1 MRLRLAKTF
10 LEKAAYT
17 FVFIA
22 LVQHYA
28 HATDDHPGDYIP
40 LPAGTS
46 ALVSYSYYGID
57 NGGNFNGRNFSG
69 SDTGLQFAEEVVR
82 YVHYAQV
89 LDFTVDANLFIPF
102 GGYWGGQ
109 IGGVELNNKF
119 GAFDPLLASTIWL
132 LAQETGRYFAIT
144 PVLYIPLGS
153 YTAGDALNTGEGRWK
168 GTLETGWVEPLIP
181 NTLTLELN
189 GNVTWFG
196 QNNRSGN
203 GNQTLTQSPSF
214 QLQPW
219 LRYSFVPLKQ
229 SVSLGYFGQFS
240 GGQRIDGFSN
250 GFRTS
255 EQAIR
260 VNYQQLLTDR
270 SQLSLTLAH
279 DLAVSGG
286 LRQVFLLDL
295 RLAILF

>member
-1 MRLRLAKTF
+1 MLLRLEKTFWAKTACT
-10 LEKAAYT
+10 L
-17 FVFIA
+17 VFIA
-22 LVQHYA
+22 LVQYHA

-46 ALVSYSYYGID
+46 ALVSYSYYGIA

-69 SDTGLQFAEEVVR
+69 SDTGLRFAEEVVR
-82 YVHYAQV
+82 YVHYAKV
-89 LDFTVDANLFIPF
+89 LDVTIDANLFIPF

-109 IGGVELNNKF
+109 IGGLELNNKF
-119 GAFDPLLASTIWL
+119 GAFDPILASTIWVI
-132 LAQETGRYFAIT
+132 EKKIGRYFAIT
-144 PVLYIPLGS
+144 PVLYVPVGS
-153 YTAGDALNTGEGRWK
+153 YTAGDPLNTGEGRWK
-168 GTLETGWVEPLIP
+168 GTLESAWVEPLIP

-203 GNQTLTQSPSF
+203 SSQTLTQSPSF

-219 LRYSFVPLKQ
+219 LRYNFVPLAQ
-229 SVSLGYFGQFS
+229 SVSVGYFGQFS

-270 SQLSLTLAH
+270 LQLSLTLAH

-286 LRQVFLLDL
+286 FRQVFLLDL